1 MKNIVTIDIGN
12 TFTKFYL
19 WNTKKDKQVGNL
31 KLLTKDL
38 SSNLEKIKKFVRGN
52 FTIISSVVE
61 KSYDLLSESISL
73 DHRVSTNDFEEESIV
88 NLPSDIGDDIL
99 AMFYLEKSNEP
110 KFVIMGGTIW
120 ACIFIYENQIRGA
133 NFLPGINLQ
142 INQIVNGANAIKS
155 FEKTKYN
162 FLGLTTN
169 ESILDG
175 VLNSH
180 IGYIEHINKQLKQH
194 YNNLDFIISSN
205 ETLNFSKNMPKF
217 LIWKNEIVS
226 DGLYKLAKDINIS
239 NKI

>member
-12 TFTKFYL
+12 TYTKFYL
-19 WNTKKDKQVGNL
+19 WNTKKDKQTGNL

-38 SSNLEKIKKFVRGN
+38 SSNLEKIKKFVKDN
-52 FTIISSVVE
+52 FTIIASVVE
-61 KSYDLLSESISL
+61 ESYDLLSDSINL
-73 DHRVSTNDFEEESIV
+73 DHRVSTKDFKKESTV
-88 NLPSDIGDDIL
+88 NLPPDIGDDIL

-133 NFLPGINLQ
+133 NFLPGINWQ
-142 INQIVNGANAIKS
+142 INQIINGAYAIKS

-180 IGYIEHINKQLKQH
+180 IGYIEYTHRQLKQH

-205 ETLNFSKNMPKF
+205 EALKFSKNMPSF
-217 LIWKNEIVS
+217 LTWKTEIVS
-226 DGLYKLAKDINIS
+226 EGLYKLAKDINIS